1 MPNPCGEWNK
11 KKGKCRFTIC
21 QKLRIMIPIEFDVEA
36 WDGPVMV
43 NCLGGEEEE
52 VQEEPPFICCEM
64 EEENRY
70 KSDFYYF
77 VKGRLGR
84 LKR

>member
-1 MPNPCGEWNK
+1 
-11 KKGKCRFTIC
+11 
-21 QKLRIMIPIEFDVEA
+21 MIPIEFDVEA